1 MVRRLSRFLAILA
14 LTGLAAGACSLRP
27 FPTTPPEA
35 LRKALED
42 SPAASI
48 SVCYSKATTT
58 PEEIIKAVTKSCAG
72 PDARLVFHGQDGV
85 PNDCPLL
92 QPARATFL
100 CVEEESRVDYNA
112 PTR

>member
-1 MVRRLSRFLAILA
+1 MRRLSRFLAVLA
-14 LTGLAAGACSLRP
+14 LTGLVAGACSLRP
-27 FPTTPPEA
+27 SPTTSPGA
-35 LRKALED
+35 LEKALQD
-42 SPAASI
+42 SLAAPI

-58 PEEIIKAVTKSCAG
+58 PEEIIKAATKSCAG
-72 PDARLVFHGQDGV
+72 PDARLVLYGQDGL

-100 CVEEESRVDYNA
+100 CVEEESRAGHEA

>member
-1 MVRRLSRFLAILA
+1 MFCYKEAMARRLSRFLAVLA

-27 FPTTPPEA
+27 FPTSPPTA
-35 LRKALED
+35 LEKALQD

-72 PDARLVFHGQDGV
+72 PDTRLVFYGQDGL
-85 PNDCPLL
+85 PNECPLL

-100 CVEEESRVDYNA
+100 CVA
-112 PTR
+112 Q

>member
-27 FPTTPPEA
+27 LPTTQPEA
-35 LRKALED
+35 LQD
-42 SPAASI
+42 SLVASI

-72 PDARLVFHGQDGV
+72 PNTRLVLYGQDSL

-100 CVEEESRVDYNA
+100 CVKQ
-112 PTR
+112 

>member
-1 MVRRLSRFLAILA
+1 MVRRLSGFLAVLA

-35 LRKALED
+35 LQD

-72 PDARLVFHGQDGV
+72 PGARLVFYGQDGL
-85 PNDCPLL
+85 PNECPLL

-100 CVEEESRVDYNA
+100 CVEQ
-112 PTR
+112 

>member
-1 MVRRLSRFLAILA
+1 MRRLSRFLAILA

-27 FPTTPPEA
+27 FPTTPPTA
-35 LRKALED
+35 LEKALGD